1 MNTPV
6 SQVRNF
12 QWPRLATIIAL
23 SFLCFFYFHSHG
35 VSAVRTLMVSLGVG
49 LFFAFLWFAES
60 RVQTSIPRSGKTR
73 DGFDWGMHYMR
84 GFAIVCIMLTHFCGK
99 TGWEQFSIGFLRSS
113 TIYFLF
119 ISGYLCQYLAF
130 RRPVDTGQ
138 YYLSKLKN
146 VISPYV
152 ICSFATMAAV
162 CLLQD
167 KRVCVISPS
176 AISVRALPNIL
187 LLGWAQRQYW
197 YIPFV
202 VILFLFSP
210 WLTRI
215 SNRRLLWLLVVSFF
229 AAICLPWRPPSYMTW
244 HPIVALYRYA
254 YFSWGYLLGFA
265 YARWKAQIDPHLHA
279 YVIPALLLGTL
290 LGVQE
295 MFPTI
300 IPPRLV
306 LSGSFAWT
314 LQKLFFL
321 VPVLWIANRIRSI
334 RIPLFDWLAT
344 YSFTLYFLHYFF
356 VQDYIAFVALA
367 GKVIGPCTFLQTC
380 AHIGLAVVFVAQ
392 NLLLALMLKKVC
404 GHWSRQFIGA

>member
-6 SQVRNF
+6 SKIRAF
-12 QWPRLATIIAL
+12 QWSRLATIVAL
-23 SFLCFFYFHSHG
+23 SFFCFFYFHCHG
-35 VSAVRTLMVSLGVG
+35 ISTVRSVAVSFGVG
-49 LFFAFLWFAES
+49 LFFAFLWIAES
-60 RVQTSIPRSGKTR
+60 LGHSPPSRPGKTR

-84 GFAIVCIMLTHFCGK
+84 GFAIVCIMLTHFFGQ
-99 TGWEQFSIGFLRSS
+99 TGAARFSVAFLRSS

-119 ISGYLCQYLAF
+119 ISGYLCQYLAN
-130 RRPVDTGQ
+130 RRKVDTGQ
-138 YYLSKLKN
+138 YYLAKLKN

-162 CLLQD
+162 CLLQGH
-167 KRVCVISPS
+167 RVCVISP
-176 AISVRALPNIL
+176 AQISIRSVPNIL

-202 VILFLFSP
+202 VVLFLVSP

-215 SNRRLLWLLVVSFF
+215 GNRSLLWLLVVSFF
-229 AAICLPWRPPSYMTW
+229 TAVCLPWRPPSYMTW
-244 HPIVALYRYA
+244 HPGVALYRYV

-279 YVIPALLLGTL
+279 YAIPALLLGML
-290 LGVQE
+290 LGFHE
-295 MFPTI
+295 MFPSS
-300 IPPRLV
+300 IPSRFV

-344 YSFTLYFLHYFF
+344 YSFTLFFLHYFF
-356 VQDYIAFVALA
+356 VQDYIALVAWA
-367 GKVIGPCTFLQTC
+367 GKATSCTVLQIC
-380 AHIGLAVVFVAQ
+380 AHIGLAVVFMAQ
-392 NLLLALMLKKVC
+392 NLLLAFMLKKVC